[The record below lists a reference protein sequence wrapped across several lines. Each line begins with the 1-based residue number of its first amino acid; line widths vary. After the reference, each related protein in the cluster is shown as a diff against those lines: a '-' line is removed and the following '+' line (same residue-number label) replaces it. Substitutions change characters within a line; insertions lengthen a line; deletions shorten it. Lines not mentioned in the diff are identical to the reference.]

1 MTRTSAVGL
10 GVSRDKNRRGKQYRC
25 RLFHHRGL
33 LDLGRWV
40 ARGWGVALRQLRAPA
55 CQPGRDGHTEYHG
68 DAPVCMLTG
77 NEGVLTKREI

>member
-1 MTRTSAVGL
+1 MGL

-40 ARGWGVALRQLRAPA
+40 GRGWGVARRQLRPPA
-55 CQPGRDGHTEYHG
+55 CQPGREGHTDCH
-68 DAPVCMLTG
+68 AVASACKLTG
-77 NEGVLTKREI
+77 NERGPTKPGI